1 MTHPSAPG
9 STGRDEPAGISR
21 RVVLQR
27 AGLLT
32 GGLFLGSAFLSAC
45 SSSSSSA
52 ASTSGSA
59 AGSAAASATAAPSA
73 AASFGPPIEGSAD
86 LASYKAFDP
95 SVPAG
100 GPTGLPKRVATNFPA
115 GSAYFQDFEKNVK
128 LAVESRGYEFTPT
141 TWSDDI
147 KQNNDQID
155 TLIES
160 GIGAIIFQVQ
170 DEAGQQATI
179 MKAINAG
186 IGVIFSVAGPTYTQI
201 IADQYQAG
209 LIQGQQ
215 AAKWITANLGG
226 KAQVVVFND
235 DQIAQALIPRGK
247 GRVDGVTSAG
257 SGVEVVAN
265 QSIQKLTAEEGQA
278 LANTILQKYPDAN
291 VWIGDDD
298 TSIGVAAALKA
309 AGKTPDDL
317 IYVSG
322 FNGQLNAL
330 QAVKD
335 KTLFR
340 EDIAFPNSV
349 YEYAAGMICCDWIE
363 SKSVPAIMNL
373 AMLPVTPETADA
385 FIATNSDPTKAYAE
399 DLGKYVEYLG
409 NTSWS
414 SPTFIPTG
422 IKTG

>member
-1 MTHPSAPG
+1 MTLPSASGP
-9 STGRDEPAGISR
+9 SGRDEPEGISR

-45 SSSSSSA
+45 GSSSTAASSS
-52 ASTSGSA
+52 
-59 AGSAAASATAAPSA
+59 GSAAASASAAAPSA
-73 AASFGPPIEGSAD
+73 AAFGPPISGSAD
-86 LASYKAFDP
+86 LASYQAFDP
-95 SVPAG
+95 GVAAG
-100 GPTGLPKRVATNFPA
+100 PPTGLPKRVATNFPA
-115 GSAYFQDFEKNVK
+115 GSAYFQDFEKNVR
-128 LAVESRGYEFTPT
+128 LAVEARGFEFAPT
-141 TWSDDI
+141 TWSDDV
-147 KQNNDQID
+147 KQNNDQIN

-160 GIGAIIFQVQ
+160 GVGAIIFQVQ

-179 MKAINAG
+179 MNAINAG

-226 KAQVVVFND
+226 KAQAVVFND

-247 GRVDGVTSAG
+247 GRVDGLMSAG
-257 SGVEVVAN
+257 SGVEIVAN

-298 TSIGVAAALKA
+298 TAIGVAAALKA

-349 YEYAAGMICCDWIE
+349 YEYAAGNICCDWIE

-373 AMLPVTPETADA
+373 AMLPVTPETADE

-414 SPTFIPTG
+414 NPVYIPTG
-422 IKTG
+422 ITTP